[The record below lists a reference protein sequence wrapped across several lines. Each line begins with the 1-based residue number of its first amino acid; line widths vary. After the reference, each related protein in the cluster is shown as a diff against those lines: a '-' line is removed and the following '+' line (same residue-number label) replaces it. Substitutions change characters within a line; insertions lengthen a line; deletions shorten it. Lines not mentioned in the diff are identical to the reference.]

1 MHKNKCFI
9 DAFDK
14 IKPSFEEKEKIY
26 QNLLHHSSK
35 RLFFTKARTLSLGVF
50 TLFLF
55 FLYSTTVQEVPS
67 NRTRISPMSISY
79 NEISFNGKCYQ
90 ETVISNKM
98 IGDYWGVMEQEN
110 RSYLLYAH
118 QKDERIVFLLKGGEY
133 IPYEEVVCK

>member
-1 MHKNKCFI
+1 
-9 DAFDK
+9 
-14 IKPSFEEKEKIY
+14 
-26 QNLLHHSSK
+26 
-35 RLFFTKARTLSLGVF
+35 
-50 TLFLF
+50 
-55 FLYSTTVQEVPS
+55 
-67 NRTRISPMSISY
+67 MSISY